1 MNEIKCPKCGALFKI
16 DEAGMADIVR
26 QVRDAEFKKQVQM
39 IESAS
44 KVNEEKTVE
53 IAVAKTA
60 EQYKKEIADQKEEIA
75 KLQTKLESTKTEEKL
90 AVNEATN
97 QMEKKLESLKNE
109 LKIKDSVLETELARK
124 ETVIVELKENLQ
136 KQKVEEQLKIKE
148 TITEVEKER
157 DKLKNAIDSSEKDKK
172 ISEQLLIERYEG
184 IIKGKDDQISYYKDY
199 KAKQS
204 TKMVGESLE
213 QHCLN
218 EFNRL
223 RATAFKGA
231 SFEKDNDSRDGSKGD
246 FIYRENDADGNEII
260 SIMFDMKTELDETA
274 TKKKNEDFLDKLD
287 KDRTAK
293 KCEYAILVSL
303 LELDNDF
310 YNAGIADLSYRHE
323 KMYVVRPQSFIAII
337 TILRDNA
344 MKTISYKSALA
355 AIRNQNID
363 ITNFESDLEDFKDKF
378 SRNYRLAS
386 ERFREAIEGID
397 KTMAQLQKT
406 KDALIKSE
414 NNLRL
419 ANDKAEDL
427 TVKKLVRDNPTMKA
441 KFAELEAKKTDE
453 AD

>member
-1 MNEIKCPKCGALFKI
+1 MFKI

-26 QVRDAEFKKQVQM
+26 QVRDAEFKKQVDI
-39 IESAS
+39 IEAAS
-44 KVNEEKTVE
+44 KVNEGKTVE

-60 EQYKKEIADQKEEIA
+60 DQFKKEIAKQQEELAVLKA
-75 KLQTKLESTKTEEKL
+75 KLDSTKMEEKL
-90 AVNEATN
+90 AVNEATAE
-97 QMEKKLESLKNE
+97 MEMKLESLRNE
-109 LKIKDSVLETELARK
+109 LKIKDSVLEAELARK
-124 ETVIVELKENLQ
+124 QTVIVELNENLK

-157 DKLKNAIDSSEKDKK
+157 DRLKNAIDTSEKDKK
-172 ISEQLLIERYEG
+172 ISEQLLIEKYEG
-184 IIKGKDDQISYYKDY
+184 IIKEKNEQISYYKDY

-231 SFEKDNDSRDGSKGD
+231 SFEKDNDSREGSKGD
-246 FIYRENDADGNEII
+246 FIYRENDAEGNEVI

-287 KDRTAK
+287 KDRVAK
-293 KCEYAILVSL
+293 KCEYAVLVSL
-303 LELDNDF
+303 LEMDNDF
-310 YNAGIADLSYRHE
+310 YNAGIADLSYRHD

-344 MKTISYKSALA
+344 MKTISYKSALV
-355 AIRNQNID
+355 AIKNQNID
-363 ITNFESDLEDFKDKF
+363 ITNFESELDDFKVRF
-378 SRNYRLAS
+378 SKNCTLAS
-386 ERFREAIEGID
+386 ERFKDAIDGID
-397 KTMAQLQKT
+397 KTMIQLQKT
-406 KDALIKSE
+406 RDALVKSE

-419 ANDKAEDL
+419 ANEKAEDL
-427 TVKKLVRDNPTMKA
+427 TVKKLIRNNPTMKA
-441 KFAELEAKKTDE
+441 KFAELEAKRTDE

>member
-1 MNEIKCPKCGALFKI
+1 MNELKCPNCGAMFKI

-26 QVRDAEFKKQVQM
+26 QVRDAEFKKQVDI
-39 IESAS
+39 IEAAS
-44 KVNEEKTVE
+44 KVNEGKTVE

-60 EQYKKEIADQKEEIA
+60 DQFKKEIAKQQEELAVLKA
-75 KLQTKLESTKTEEKL
+75 KLDSTKMEEKL
-90 AVNEATN
+90 AVNEATAE
-97 QMEKKLESLKNE
+97 MEMKLESLRNE
-109 LKIKDSVLETELARK
+109 LKIKDSVLEAELARK
-124 ETVIVELKENLQ
+124 QTVIVELNENLK

-157 DKLKNAIDSSEKDKK
+157 DRLKNAIDTSEKDKK
-172 ISEQLLIERYEG
+172 ISEQLLIEKYEG
-184 IIKGKDDQISYYKDY
+184 IIKEKNEQISYYKDY

-231 SFEKDNDSRDGSKGD
+231 SFEKDNDSREGSKGD
-246 FIYRENDADGNEII
+246 FIYRENDAEGNEII

-287 KDRTAK
+287 KDRVAK
-293 KCEYAILVSL
+293 KCEYAVLVSL
-303 LELDNDF
+303 LEMDNDF

-344 MKTISYKSALA
+344 MKTISYKSALV
-355 AIRNQNID
+355 AIKNQNID
-363 ITNFESDLEDFKDKF
+363 ITNFESELDDFKVRF
-378 SRNYRLAS
+378 SKNCTLAS
-386 ERFREAIEGID
+386 ERFKDAIDGID
-397 KTMAQLQKT
+397 KTMIQLQKT
-406 KDALIKSE
+406 RDALVKSE

-419 ANDKAEDL
+419 ANEKAEDL
-427 TVKKLVRDNPTMKA
+427 TVKKLIRNNPTMKA
-441 KFAELEAKKTDE
+441 KFAELEAKRTDE